1 MPGANALHLKTLAVS
16 LSLALVA
23 PDVNAQRPSAPVP
36 IVAGTRVRVK
46 ATSLVAPLVAN
57 FLEQRGDTLV
67 FIEDGTGRGV
77 WSLGIGQIER
87 LEMTAGE
94 AGRNKKPIAKA
105 AAIGGGIGL
114 LAGVIFAGV
123 AEPSDSTREYSK
135 PLTAAVGAAVGAGIG
150 ALIGSRVKSERWVNV
165 PLPRQLSLVPNGRG
179 GFTLTFGFR

>member
-1 MPGANALHLKTLAVS
+1 LHLKTLAVS
-16 LSLALVA
+16 LGLALVA
-23 PDVNAQRPSAPVP
+23 QDVNAQRPSAAVP

-46 ATSLVAPLVAN
+46 TASLVAPLVAN

-77 WSLGIGQIER
+77 WSFGIGQIER

-94 AGRNKKPIAKA
+94 AGLNRRPIARN

-114 LAGVIFAGV
+114 LAGLVFANL
-123 AEPSDSTREYSK
+123 AEPSDSTREYSR
-135 PLTAAVGAAVGAGIG
+135 PLSGVAGAALGAGIG
-150 ALIGSRVKSERWVNV
+150 AIIGSRVKSERWVNV
-165 PLPRQLSLVPNGRG
+165 PLPRQLSLVPNSRG